1 MKNILLLVLLCT
13 SVFASA
19 TITIIKSNGGP
30 SGYSDIYENH
40 NNNGDHGLSCKNPG
54 YDACV
59 FTNPPSIIGSIS
71 GNLYDVVPLAMLVED
86 QIALGN
92 YSGTII
98 HNDEIIITWRGSAT
112 NYTITVDNL

>member
-59 FTNPPSIIGSIS
+59 FTIRQVS
-71 GNLYDVVPLAMLVED
+71 LVVFLAIFMMWF
-86 QIALGN
+86 
-92 YSGTII
+92 
-98 HNDEIIITWRGSAT
+98 H
-112 NYTITVDNL
+112 